1 MIEVE
6 KYRINLQ
13 LFASSEEKTEE
24 ATPHRKQ
31 EARKKGQ
38 VARSSDLNGAVV
50 IMAMILFLYF
60 TRGYF
65 YDNLMVFIQHIFSE
79 ELLVSFDDAQLL
91 RLYKL
96 ILNSY
101 LRLMLPVFAIA
112 VVSGLLVNFLQIGFM
127 FSPEAIK
134 PKASNINPIEGFK
147 KMFSKKSL
155 VEMCKALFKIV
166 IVGLV
171 VFNIIKTRFQKLFFL
186 PDMDISAIV
195 AYIGQLVFQIALGA
209 CLIFIIIAMLDF
221 IFQKWEHKENL
232 KMSKYEVKQEMK
244 QTEGDP
250 QLKSKLK
257 EKQRQMAMGRM
268 MESVPEATV
277 VVTNPTH
284 FAIALKYEDGME
296 APTVLAKGADY
307 LAKKIKEKAEEN
319 KVPIVENKNIART
332 LYKNVEIG
340 EHIPVELY
348 QAVAEILAALYKI
361 KK

>member
-1 MIEVE
+1 MIEE
-6 KYRINLQ
+6 KKIFINLQ

-65 YDNLMVFIQHIFSE
+65 YDNLMGFIQHIFSE
-79 ELLVSFDDAQLL
+79 ELLVPFNDSQLL

-101 LRLMLPVFAIA
+101 LKIMLPVFAIA
-112 VVSGLLVNFLQIGFM
+112 VVCGLLANFLQIGFL

-147 KMFSKKSL
+147 KMFSKKAL

-171 VFNIIKTRFQKLFFL
+171 VFNIIKSKFENLFFL
-186 PDMDISAIV
+186 PDMDINAIV
-195 AYIGQLVFQIALGA
+195 AYLGKLIFQIALGA
-209 CLIFIIIAMLDF
+209 GLIFIIIAVLDLC
-221 IFQKWEHKENL
+221 FQKWEFKQNL

-250 QLKSKLK
+250 QIKSKLK
-257 EKQRQMAMGRM
+257 EKQRQLAMGRM

-284 FAIALKYEDGME
+284 FAVALKYEDGME
-296 APTVLAKGADY
+296 APEVLAKGADY
-307 LAKKIKEKAEEN
+307 IAKKIKEKAEEN
-319 KVPIVENKNIART
+319 NIPIVENKNIARM

-348 QAVAEILAALYKI
+348 QAVAEILAALYNMKN
-361 KK
+361 